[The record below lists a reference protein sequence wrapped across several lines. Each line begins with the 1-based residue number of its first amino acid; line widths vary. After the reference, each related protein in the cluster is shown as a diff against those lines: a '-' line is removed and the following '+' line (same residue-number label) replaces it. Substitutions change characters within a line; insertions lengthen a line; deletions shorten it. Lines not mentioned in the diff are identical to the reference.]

1 MSVDQGMHHSRR
13 ALAYAVTVAALTVS
27 PWTPPSPAFPADA
40 LELDRVDAMGVL
52 NYWSL
57 DRLKRARPLRSPEPQ
72 TPYAPGDSTATEPAD
87 VGEAEGEGGKGPTV
101 LVRPDM
107 LNRLFDPGEGADLE
121 AENAGSSENVEYG
134 SDVRGG
140 SSAGA
145 WVQNFGV
152 LASGQS
158 GGVNSGTNRVIGV
171 TSYGYTST
179 DPLVQGSSIPDSR
192 FIDLLNLACTHR
204 GGNC

>member
-13 ALAYAVTVAALTVS
+13 ALAYVVPVAALTVGS
-27 PWTPPSPAFPADA
+27 WMSPSPAFPADA
-40 LELDRVDAMGVL
+40 LELDRMGAMGIL

-57 DRLKRARPLRSPEPQ
+57 DRLKRARPLRLPESQ
-72 TPYAPGDSTATEPAD
+72 TPYAPGDSTATEPTG
-87 VGEAEGEGGKGPTV
+87 VGEAEGEDGKGPTV
-101 LVRPDM
+101 LVGPDI
-107 LNRLFDPGEGADLE
+107 LHRLFDPGEGADVE

-134 SDVRGG
+134 SDMRGG
-140 SSAGA
+140 SSGGP

-179 DPLVQGSSIPDSR
+179 DPLVQGSSIPDLC